1 MATKRNRLT
10 SGTLSLRVE
19 SNKFILAD
27 TIASHIR
34 NMVPTEEGTLRGI
47 RGPCP
52 YVPYNPNLAAAL
64 PPNSGRPIFPMEG
77 LLATKG
83 LFHAVLPTYNRDV
96 LLLEAHSTIW
106 ELQGW
111 MHGWRPLVGQN
122 PLSLLVVQ
130 SWLNDD
136 APRFPTQFEVT
147 DTGIIIVPQGGRA
160 YFYDG
165 KCVAQLGYTEIPG
178 PPTGHGPASTED
190 YVTYARLERG
200 TFDIATTTYYPDRYI
215 YGEEIPLVDEA
226 FGNPIEVG
234 FADPLLNNDSYAHDS
249 QQGFKT
255 AMHRDFG
262 YGRVGT
268 VEPNPGDVGVN
279 GIVLNCRYQAAIQWI
294 DRWGNLSP
302 LGGRSNE
309 VYITEQPSFIYSETT
324 DSTEEDIVTEVSP
337 GKIDLVLKQVAWSG
351 IEAGP
356 ERTIGR
362 ILCRTKDLDHSG
374 TSSLFMMRSY
384 AAEGGANFAT
394 IPDNDTSFF
403 PDNVPDSWLFIPVK
417 EPIPIPEFKL
427 SRAAFGR
434 HFIANMTAEE
444 GLVRWSMPGRWGT
457 FLKDD
462 YIFPDPTGAQVTGL
476 WRCAQGLLV
485 FTSGSTYL
493 FTPNSSGDGF
503 KSQTVSATVGCA
515 APNSLS
521 TTETGLTIWLSYSGF
536 YTYSSAGINPISA
549 PIERTLKTL
558 NRSRLRQACAAI
570 DAETGEYRC
579 WVARYSS
586 KENDL
591 CFVYDGVGWRE
602 RDDIIVTGLCVTRD
616 HRQYMLAAGRQ
627 FRNGDLYQPPLSS
640 GPEDGY
646 GVYNPSPVEPPDYN
660 VWVIDHENQAYIPIR
675 SPALVETAWLTGLA
689 GRERATALT
698 VYFWLRETKKNTA
711 SYPPFDT
718 EGDLTVEVCRD
729 WRETVI
735 ETVTTDLVPDD
746 DLPPFY
752 NDTLLGTDSLWIRRR
767 PYWVRAFI
775 YVPSCEVF
783 KLRIYNTGDWEFLGL
798 VFDEQPKRSGGA
810 RIPVSSG

>member
-10 SGTLSLRVE
+10 SGTLSLRIE

-34 NMVPTEEGTLRGI
+34 NMVPTEEGTLRGV

-52 YVPYNPNLAAAL
+52 YVPYNPGFEASYT
-64 PPNSGRPIFPMEG
+64 PSTIRPIFPMEDISDSRG
-77 LLATKG
+77 I
-83 LFHAVLPTYNRDV
+83 FHAILPKYNRDI
-96 LLLEAHSTIW
+96 LLLESNNTIY
-106 ELQGW
+106 EFQGW

-122 PLSLLVVQ
+122 PFSLLVVKA
-130 SWLNDD
+130 WWTPGDD
-136 APRFPTQFEVT
+136 SPRFPTQFEIT

-165 KCVAQLGYTEIPG
+165 KCIGPLGYTEVPG

-190 YVTYARLERG
+190 YVTFARLERG
-200 TFDIATTTYYPDRYI
+200 AYDSTATPAYTPDRYI
-215 YGEEIPLVDEA
+215 YGEEIPLEDSL
-226 FGNPIEVG
+226 GNPIQTG
-234 FADPLLNNDSYAHDS
+234 LADPLLNNDSYAHDA
-249 QQGFKT
+249 QRGFKT
-255 AMHRDFG
+255 GMHRHFG
-262 YGRVGT
+262 NGRVGT
-268 VEPNPGDVGVN
+268 VEANPGDVGVN
-279 GIVLNCRYQAAIQWI
+279 GIVLDCRYQAAVQWI

-302 LGGRSNE
+302 VGGRSNE
-309 VYITEQPSFIYSETT
+309 VYITEQPSFIYGETK
-324 DSTEEDIVTEVSP
+324 DSTEEDITTEVSP
-337 GKIDLVLKQVAWSG
+337 GKVDLVLKQIAWSG
-351 IEAGP
+351 IEPGP
-356 ERTIGR
+356 EGTIGR
-362 ILCRTKDLDHSG
+362 VLCRTKDLDHSG
-374 TSSLFMMRSY
+374 TSSLFTMRAY

-394 IPDNDTSFF
+394 IPDNDTPFF

-417 EPIPIPEFKL
+417 EPVAVPQFKL

-434 HFIANMTAEE
+434 NFIANMVAEE
-444 GLVRWSMPGRWGT
+444 GLVRWSMPSRWGT

-462 YIFPDPTGAQVTGL
+462 YLFPDPTGAEITGL

-493 FTPNSSGDGF
+493 FTPNDSGDGF

-515 APNSLS
+515 APSSLA
-521 TTETGLTIWLSYSGF
+521 TTETGLTVWLSYSGF
-536 YTYSSAGINPISA
+536 YTFSPNGISPISA

-558 NRSRLRQACAAI
+558 NRSRLRQAVAAI
-570 DAETGEYRC
+570 DGETGEYRC
-579 WVARYSS
+579 WVTRYSA
-586 KENDL
+586 KENNL
-591 CFVYDGVGWRE
+591 CFVYDGEGWRE
-602 RDDIIVTGLCVTRD
+602 RDDVVATGVCVTRD
-616 HRQYMLAAGRQ
+616 HRQYMLVAGRQ
-627 FRNGDLYQPPLSS
+627 VRNGAFYQPPLVS
-640 GPEDGY
+640 GSGL
-646 GVYNPSPVEPPDYN
+646 YNPSPASPPDYN
-660 VWVIDHENQAYIPIR
+660 VWVLDHENQAYKPIR

-689 GRERATALT
+689 GKERATALT
-698 VYFWLRETKKNTA
+698 VYFWLRETKKDTA
-711 SYPPFDT
+711 SYPPLET
-718 EGDLTVEVCRD
+718 EGALVVEVCRD

-752 NDTLLGTDSLWIRRR
+752 DDTLLGSGAIWVRRR

-783 KLRIYNTGDWEFLGL
+783 KLRIHNTGDWEFLGL